1 MRYDTPVFFQ
11 TAQPGEYNPDTHNYG
26 DDKITEVKKYAD
38 VIDTSTE
45 QLQIVYGTI
54 KQGSVTIHLQ
64 RPHTAAFDYIRIGG
78 KRYRVDVEKR
88 RRCFMASEV
97 Q

>member
-11 TAQPGEYNPDTHNYG
+11 RVQPGEYNANTHNY
-26 DDKITEVKKYAD
+26 DDDSIIEVKKYAD
-38 VIDTSTE
+38 VIDTDTQ
-45 QLQIVYGTI
+45 QLQLVYGTV
-54 KQGSVTIHLQ
+54 KQGSVTVHLQ
-64 RPHTAAFDYIRIGG
+64 RPYTAAFDYIRIGE

-88 RRCFMASEV
+88 RCCFIASEV

>member
-11 TAQPGEYNPDTHNYG
+11 RVQSGKYNAETHNY
-26 DDKITEVKKYAD
+26 DDDSIIEVKKYAD
-38 VIDTSTE
+38 VIDTDTE
-45 QLQIVYGTI
+45 HLNLIYGNI
-54 KQGSVTIHLQ
+54 KQGSVTVHLQ
-64 RPHTAAFDYIRIGG
+64 RPYTAAFNYIRIGE

-88 RRCFMASEV
+88 RKCFIASEV

>member
-11 TAQPGEYNPDTHNYG
+11 RVSPGAYNASTHNYG
-26 DDKITEVKKYAD
+26 DDVVNEVKKYAD
-38 VIDTSTE
+38 VINTSTE

-54 KQGSVTIHLQ
+54 KQGSVTVHLQ
-64 RPHTAAFDYIRIGG
+64 RPYTAAFDYIRIGE

-88 RRCFMASEV
+88 RKCFIASEV

>member
-11 TAQPGEYNPDTHNYG
+11 RVLPGKYNAETHCYDADEIN
-26 DDKITEVKKYAD
+26 EVKKFAN

-45 QLQIVYGTI
+45 QLQIVYGAV

-64 RPHTAAFDYIRIGG
+64 RPYTAAFDYIRIGE

-88 RRCFMASEV
+88 RKCFIASEV

>member
-11 TAQPGEYNPDTHNYG
+11 RVLPGEYNAETHCY
-26 DDKITEVKKYAD
+26 DADEIAEVKKYAD

-45 QLQIVYGTI
+45 QLQIVYGAV

-64 RPHTAAFDYIRIGG
+64 RPYKAAFDYIRIGE
-78 KRYRVDVEKR
+78 KRYRVDIAKR
-88 RRCFMASEV
+88 RKCFIASEV

>member
-1 MRYDTPVFFQ
+1 MRYDTPVYFQ
-11 TAQPGEYNPDTHNYG
+11 SVQPGEYDPNTHNYG
-26 DDKITEVKKYAD
+26 EDKLTEVKKYAD

-45 QLQIVYGTI
+45 QLQIVYGAI
-54 KQGSVTIHLQ
+54 KQGSVTVHLQ
-64 RPHTAAFDYIRIGG
+64 RPYTAAFDYIRIGE

-88 RRCFMASEV
+88 RKCFIASEV

>member
-11 TAQPGEYNPDTHNYG
+11 RVSSGEYNTDTHNYG
-26 DDKITEVKKYAD
+26 EDKIIEVKKYAN

-54 KQGSVTIHLQ
+54 KQGSVTVHLQ
-64 RPHTAAFDYIRIGG
+64 RPYTAAFDYIRIGE
-78 KRYRVDVEKR
+78 KRYRVDRDKR
-88 RRCFMASEV
+88 HKCFIASEV

>member
-11 TAQPGEYNPDTHNYG
+11 RVLPGEYNAETHCY
-26 DDKITEVKKYAD
+26 DADEIAEVKKYAD

-45 QLQIVYGTI
+45 QLQIVYGAV

-64 RPHTAAFDYIRIGG
+64 RPYTAAFDSIRIGE
-78 KRYRVDVEKR
+78 KRYRVDIAKR
-88 RRCFMASEV
+88 RKCFIASEV

>member
-1 MRYDTPVFFQ
+1 MRYDTPVYFQ
-11 TAQPGEYNPDTHNYG
+11 SVQPGEYDPHTHNYG
-26 DDKITEVKKYAD
+26 EDKLNEVKKYAD

-45 QLQIVYGTI
+45 QLQIVYDTI
-54 KQGSVTIHLQ
+54 KQSSVTVHLQ
-64 RPHTAAFDYIRIGG
+64 RPYTAAFDYIRIGE

-88 RRCFMASEV
+88 RKCFIASEV

>member
-11 TAQPGEYNPDTHNYG
+11 RVSPGAYNASTHNYG
-26 DDKITEVKKYAD
+26 DVVVNEVKKYAD
-38 VIDTSTE
+38 VINTSTE

-54 KQGSVTIHLQ
+54 KQGSVTVHLQ
-64 RPHTAAFDYIRIGG
+64 RPYTAAFDYIRIGE

-88 RRCFMASEV
+88 RKCFIASEV